1 MIRVYLYYIRVGFV
15 FSTLIINEI
24 FFKKIKGVLTQ
35 KWRTVSNGNTGKI

>member
-1 MIRVYLYYIRVGFV
+1 MCVDYLYYIRVGFV

-24 FFKKIKGVLTQ
+24 FFKIKGVLTQ